1 MSNHQDRET
10 ERQQRPEHPRGPA
23 SIEGVVA
30 DDLPDGGRDNVET
43 DPGHELKRH
52 VPQHTG
58 EVVGSDINN
67 DVGMA
72 GRPEIREADD
82 EKHLGRHQ
90 GDK

>member
-1 MSNHQDRET
+1 ME
-10 ERQQRPEHPRGPA
+10 A
-23 SIEGVVA
+23 S
-30 DDLPDGGRDNVET
+30 DLPDGGRGSVET

-72 GRPEIREADD
+72 GKPTTREADD
-82 EKHLGRHQ
+82 ERTLGRHK